1 MRIFVTGGTG
11 IVGSAAVPILRAR
24 GHDVLVMTR
33 RAVSEQDS
41 GYCQGDLSNTD
52 ALTEL
57 LSRFSPEAA
66 LHLGWEG
73 LPDYSL
79 TQTLRNLNYSVNF
92 FIAAA
97 AAGCK
102 TIMSTGSCWEYAART
117 GQLNEDAPLS
127 GGEPFHAAKNALR
140 FIGEAVAATHGA
152 RFFWM
157 RLFFVYGP
165 GQRQQSL
172 VPRLIDSIQHG
183 KPPDLRAPYNRHDFI
198 YVQDAARA
206 LADVLEQSPPETV
219 YNVGSGQP
227 TAVADIVATVHRLVD
242 ASPAESLTGSGPP
255 SQDFWADVTRLKRD
269 TGWQP
274 TYGLEAGLRATLS
287 GVNITD

>member
-11 IVGSAAVPILRAR
+11 IVGSATVPVLRAR
-24 GHDVLVMTR
+24 GHDVLVLTR
-33 RAVSEQDS
+33 RKLGEQDS
-41 GYCQGDLSNTD
+41 GYCQGDLSDTE
-52 ALTEL
+52 ALAGL
-57 LSRFSPEAA
+57 LGRFSPDAA

-79 TQTLRNLNYSVNF
+79 TQTLRNLNYSINF
-92 FIAAA
+92 FTAAA
-97 AAGCK
+97 VAGCK

-117 GQLNEDAPLS
+117 GQLSEDAPLS

-140 FIGEAVAATHGA
+140 FIGEAVATTHGA

-172 VPRLIDSIQHG
+172 VPRLVESIQHG
-183 KPPDLRAPYNRHDFI
+183 EPPALRAPNNRHDFI

-219 YNVGSGQP
+219 YNVGSGHP
-227 TAVADIVATVHRLVD
+227 TAVADIIETVYRLVD
-242 ASPAESLTGSGPP
+242 ASPAGSLTGSGPP
-255 SQDFWADVTRLKRD
+255 SQDFWADITRLKRD

-274 TYGLEAGLRATLS
+274 MYGLEAGLRTTLS
-287 GVNITD
+287 EGKIAD

>member
-11 IVGSAAVPILRAR
+11 IVGSAAVPVLRAR
-24 GHDVLVMTR
+24 GHDVLVLTR
-33 RAVSEQDS
+33 RALAEHSA
-41 GYCQGDLSNTD
+41 GYCQGDLSNTE
-52 ALTEL
+52 AVAEL
-57 LSRFSPEAA
+57 LGRFSPDAV

-79 TQTLRNLNYSVNF
+79 AQTLRNLDYSINF
-92 FIAAA
+92 FKAAA
-97 AAGCK
+97 VAGCK

-117 GQLNEDAPLS
+117 GQLSEDAPLY

-140 FIGEAVAATHGA
+140 FIGEAVAAAHNA

-172 VPRLIDSIQHG
+172 VPQLIEAIRHG
-183 KPPDLRAPYNRHDFI
+183 KPPGLRAPHNRHDFV
-198 YVQDAARA
+198 YVHDVAQA
-206 LADVLEQSPPETV
+206 LAAVLEQSPPGTV
-219 YNVGSGQP
+219 YNVGSGHP
-227 TAVADIVATVHRLVD
+227 TAVADIVATVHRLMGGPPS
-242 ASPAESLTGSGPP
+242 SPLTGNGPP
-255 SQDFWADVTRLKRD
+255 SQDFWADITRLTRD

-274 TYGLEAGLRATLS
+274 MYGLEAGIRATLS
-287 GVNITD
+287 KGKFDE

>member
-11 IVGSAAVPILRAR
+11 IVGHAVVPVLRAR
-24 GHDVLVMTR
+24 GHDVLILTR
-33 RAVSEQDS
+33 RALGEEDS
-41 GYCQGDLSNTD
+41 GYCQGDLSD
-52 ALTEL
+52 IEAVAESLGQ
-57 LSRFSPEAA
+57 FSPDAA

-79 TQTLRNLNYSVNF
+79 AQTLRNLNYSINF
-92 FIAAA
+92 FTAAA
-97 AAGCK
+97 VAGCK

-117 GQLNEDAPLS
+117 GQLSEDAPLS

-165 GQRQQSL
+165 GQRPNSL
-172 VPRLIDSIQHG
+172 VPQLIESIRRG
-183 KPPDLRAPYNRHDFI
+183 RPPELRAPLNRHDFV
-198 YVQDAARA
+198 YVEDVARA

-219 YNVGSGQP
+219 YNVGSGHP
-227 TAVADIVATVHRLVD
+227 AAVADIVTTVHRLVGGPL
-242 ASPAESLTGSGPP
+242 ARSLTDDGPP
-255 SQDFWADVTRLKRD
+255 SQDFWADITRLTRD

-274 TYGLEAGLRATLS
+274 IHDLEAGLRATLAQAA
-287 GVNITD
+287 G